1 MATNENS
8 LVALSDAM
16 AEAVEKVGAATV
28 TVDARRRFPA
38 SGILYSNDLV
48 LTADHVVER
57 EEDIQIFL
65 PAGGEATASIAGRD
79 PGSDLALL
87 RLSRSASQTAE
98 MSQVDPRVGQ
108 LVLAVA
114 RPTAEGIQA
123 SLGIISA
130 IGGPIR
136 TGRGVRLER
145 YISTDAVPYPGF
157 SGGPLIDAS
166 GRVIGMN
173 TSGLTRGAS
182 IAIPVSQ
189 VRLAVESLLQHG
201 KIRRGYLGVRSQ
213 PVELPV
219 NGMEALGRA
228 QTSGLLIVGIE
239 PDGPASASG
248 LMVGDILVGIDGDPI
263 SDHDELLSRLSGS
276 LVGAQTQV
284 EILRG
289 GKPVSVPVTV
299 GERS

>member
-16 AEAVEKVGAATV
+16 ADAVQRAGAATV

-38 SGILYSNDLV
+38 SGVLYANDLV

-57 EEDIQIFL
+57 DEDIRVFL
-65 PAGGEATASIAGRD
+65 PEGGEATASIAGRD

-87 RLSRSASQTAE
+87 RLSRAAPASAE
-98 MSQVDPRVGQ
+98 MVQGEPRVGQ

-114 RPTAEGIQA
+114 RPTAEGVQA

-157 SGGPLIDAS
+157 SGGPLVDAS
-166 GRVIGMN
+166 GRVLGVN

-189 VRLAVESLLQHG
+189 ALQVAEALSQHG

-219 NGMEALGRA
+219 NGRNVLGRT
-228 QTSGLLIVGIE
+228 QSTGLLIVGIE
-239 PDGPASASG
+239 PDGPAAASG
-248 LMVGDILVGIDGDPI
+248 LMVGDILVGIDGHPV
-263 SDHDELLSRLSGS
+263 SDHDELLTRLTGS
-276 LVGAQTQV
+276 LVGAQAQIEV
-284 EILRG
+284 LRG
-289 GKPVSVPVTV
+289 GRPESISVTI
-299 GERS
+299 GERR